1 VDLYFARER
10 TVIDRKGSLLML
22 DDDRMPV
29 EPDEVPHTR
38 KVRFRTLG
46 CYPVTGAVESDAAD
60 IDSLVREM
68 EATRFSERAGR
79 LVDGEREESMEAK
92 KRSGYF

>member
-1 VDLYFARER
+1 
-10 TVIDRKGSLLML
+10 
-22 DDDRMPV
+22 
-29 EPDEVPHTR
+29 
-38 KVRFRTLG
+38 
-46 CYPVTGAVESDAAD
+46 
-60 IDSLVREM
+60 M